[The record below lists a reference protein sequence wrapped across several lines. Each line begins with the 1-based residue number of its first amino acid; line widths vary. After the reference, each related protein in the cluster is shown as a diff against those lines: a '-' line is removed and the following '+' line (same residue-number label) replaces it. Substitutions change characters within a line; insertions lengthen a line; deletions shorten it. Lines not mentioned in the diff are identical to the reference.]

1 MCNYCLYKRKDDS
14 AGNGGDGELHRAIPV
29 KHGTESPPPP
39 PPQPPVAASAAATE
53 TPTPNGET
61 RWAVVF

>member
-14 AGNGGDGELHRAIPV
+14 AGSERDRELHHAIPV
-29 KHGTESPPPP
+29 KHGAESP
-39 PPQPPVAASAAATE
+39 PPQPPVAASAAPTE
-53 TPTPNGET
+53 TPAPAPIGET